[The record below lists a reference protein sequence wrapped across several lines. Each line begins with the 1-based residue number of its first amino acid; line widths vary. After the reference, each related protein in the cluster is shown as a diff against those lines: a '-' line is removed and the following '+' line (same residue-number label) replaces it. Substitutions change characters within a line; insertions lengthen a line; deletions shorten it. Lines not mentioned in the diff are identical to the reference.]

1 MPETTRTVVVNTTP
15 LIALALIGQLDLLRH
30 LYGKVVIPP
39 AVKDEV
45 LAGGPGGIGVAEL
58 QRAKWIRTVPL
69 QDPRRADLLSDLDR
83 GEAEVIALAQE
94 LNAGL
99 VIMDER
105 LARRHAKRLGL
116 TLTGT
121 IGVLLRAKER
131 KLVPAV
137 GPLIDQLLQG
147 GIWLGDDLVTE
158 ALRLAGEG

>member
-45 LAGGPGGIGVAEL
+45 LAGGPAGIGVAEL
-58 QRAKWIRTVPL
+58 QRAKWIRTVTL

-147 GIWLGDDLVTE
+147 GIRLGDDLVTE

>member
-45 LAGGPGGIGVAEL
+45 LAGGPGGIGVTEL
-58 QRAKWIRTVPL
+58 QRAKWIRTIPL

-99 VIMDER
+99 VIMDACPEP
-105 LARRHAKRLGL
+105 
-116 TLTGT
+116 
-121 IGVLLRAKER
+121 V
-131 KLVPAV
+131 
-137 GPLIDQLLQG
+137 
-147 GIWLGDDLVTE
+147 
-158 ALRLAGEG
+158 EGNI